1 MKKVLLMLLVLCAFA
16 GASAQNANRK
26 GFFIEAAVGGSVG
39 TPPVGGL
46 SIQDG
51 QLMAHYYGGA
61 MLNLAF
67 GPRFRTGDHTAF
79 DFRISAQANASGL
92 AGAQTLVVKAM
103 PGIRISTGE
112 IFRNMSLY
120 FGANVGGALANRGS
134 SWNVVPADGEV
145 MHWSL
150 FDEDVSGG
158 VGYEVSFGVNVTT
171 HLYAGFVWSAQYMFS
186 QMRNPFDSENLHYG
200 MAAFRL
206 GYRF

>member
-1 MKKVLLMLLVLCAFA
+1 
-16 GASAQNANRK
+16 
-26 GFFIEAAVGGSVG
+26 
-39 TPPVGGL
+39 
-46 SIQDG
+46 
-51 QLMAHYYGGA
+51 MAHYYGGT

-103 PGIRISTGE
+103 PGIRITTGE

-134 SWNVVPADGEV
+134 SWNSVPADGEV

-150 FDEDVSGG
+150 FGEDCAGG